1 MVVALVTGA
10 NSGIGEAVAHQL
22 AKQPDHH
29 IVIAARN
36 PEAGAKVVA
45 DIVAAGHSAS
55 SVQLDLTSDESIA
68 KAVQH
73 IKDAHGKL
81 DTLVNNAGGGVDQI
95 PGLTT
100 REIFTQDF
108 NLNVTGP
115 AVLTN
120 SLLPLLLKSAAPRV
134 VFVSSSL
141 ASITMSCD
149 KTSPWYNPGYDATGY
164 GSSKAALNRLVG
176 HYSRL
181 LADAGG
187 LVNAVC
193 PGFVKTKL
201 TGYAEGG
208 RTPEQGAKRIVEM
221 ALLRE
226 NGPTSTFTND
236 DGTLPW

>member
-1 MVVALVTGA
+1 M
-10 NSGIGEAVAHQL
+10 QL

-29 IVIAARN
+29 IIIAARN
-36 PEAGAKVVA
+36 PEAGAKVAA
-45 DIVAAGHSAS
+45 DLVAAGHSAS
-55 SVQLDLTSDESIA
+55 SVQLDLTSDESIT
-68 KAVQH
+68 KAMQH
-73 IKDAHGKL
+73 IQDAHGKL
-81 DTLVNNAGGGVDQI
+81 DILVNSAGGGVDQV

-108 NLNVTGP
+108 DLNVTGP
-115 AVLTN
+115 AILTDA
-120 SLLPLLLKSAAPRV
+120 LLPHLNKSAAPRV

-141 ASITMSCD
+141 ASIAMSCD
-149 KTSPWYNPGYDATGY
+149 KTSPWYNPGYEAKGY

-201 TGYAEGG
+201 TAYAKGA
-208 RTPEQGAKRIVEM
+208 RTPEQGAKKIVEM
-221 ALLRE
+221 ALLGK
-226 NGPTSTFTND
+226 NGPTATFTNE
-236 DGTLPW
+236 DGPLPW